1 MKKDTTPIHVPETLL
16 VGDRKKIILAGM
28 LIIII
33 FFGGFGVWSVVAKM
47 SGAVIAM
54 GNVRVDLNRK
64 TVQHRDGGIVH
75 EILVRDGG
83 FVEAEQP
90 LLVLKDTRVEANV
103 DLLESQ
109 LFLWRARSVRLQ
121 AQQAMSDSLQWPEA
135 LLSVSSKEAT
145 ETLEAEASIFRSERD
160 TLRGQIG
167 LLRNQIEQIQQQVVG
182 LQSQVA
188 AEDQII
194 AAYLEELE
202 AKETLERA
210 RFLEKTPVL
219 QLRRSVAEHE
229 ARKSTAHQS
238 IAQAR
243 ERIAELNLRIVELRK
258 EYVQRAN
265 SLYAENQAK
274 LFETQERLRPMADAL
289 DLLVVRA
296 PVSGIV
302 MDLQVFTIGAVVR
315 PGDKLMDVVPRE
327 STLIV
332 EAQVQTKD
340 ITHVHEGQPAQV
352 TLVGLDS
359 RKQRRPV
366 TGKVVYVSPDST
378 VMQTAHG
385 GMPVFMAH
393 VEVEQAD
400 LQRLDIS
407 LTPGMPATV
416 FITTRERTLL
426 EYITEPMTVYFRRA
440 LREA

>member
-352 TLVGLDS
+352 TLVGLDT
-359 RKQRRPV
+359 RRQRRPV
-366 TGKVVYVSPDST
+366 SGKVIYVSPDST

-400 LQRLDIS
+400 LQMLDIS